1 MLPTIKPSGCNYRCQ
16 FWTKV
21 SLCGRQQI
29 LTWTRSSLNQTGESS
44 RLRFVGA
51 VYRRSFVEGYFLS
64 VFFSHYYQYSF
75 FFTVLSVSSQ
85 RCPTTLDFIID
96 DSLSNV
102 ISFFPFFISSSGVQN
117 TAGCPSTILDTKK
130 WWPTTNQESCV
141 MVAVSWPNQRNSD
154 DSNKLKTTYPL
165 NASLRTPSCCSSSFK
180 LTLCILHIKIKWG
193 HKELT

>member
-1 MLPTIKPSGCNYRCQ
+1 MLARLTGGLLLKGIFSVCSFHTIIN
-16 FWTKV
+16 
-21 SLCGRQQI
+21 I
-29 LTWTRSSLNQTGESS
+29 L
-44 RLRFVGA
+44 
-51 VYRRSFVEGYFLS
+51 
-64 VFFSHYYQYSF
+64 
-75 FFTVLSVSSQ
+75 FFTVLSISSQ
-85 RCPTTLDFIID
+85 RCPTALDFIID

-102 ISFFPFFISSSGVQN
+102 ISLFLFISLSGVRN
-117 TAGCPSTILDTKK
+117 AAGCPSTILETKK
-130 WWPTTNQESCV
+130 WCPITNQESCV